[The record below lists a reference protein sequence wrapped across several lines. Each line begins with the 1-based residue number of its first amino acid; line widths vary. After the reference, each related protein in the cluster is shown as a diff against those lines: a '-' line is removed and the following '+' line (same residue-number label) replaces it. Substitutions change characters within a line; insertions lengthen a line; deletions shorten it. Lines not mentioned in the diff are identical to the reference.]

1 MFPPLALPAFDCKRT
16 EIDGKPHVYCL
27 LRRRYLVLTPEEWVR
42 QHVIHL
48 LLTRYAYPAALM
60 RIEGGLR
67 VNRLAKRTDLVV
79 YDRDGAPFLLLECK
93 APAVPLTRAVV
104 EQALRYNLTLHAPY
118 LAVSN
123 GMEFFCG
130 KISESGVE
138 RVGDLPELA

>member
-1 MFPPLALPAFDCKRT
+1 
-16 EIDGKPHVYCL
+16 VYCL

-67 VNRLAKRTDLVV
+67 VHRLAKRTDLVV
-79 YDRDGAPFLLLECK
+79 YDRAGSPFLLLECK
-93 APAVPLTRAVV
+93 APTVPLTRAVV
-104 EQALRYNLTLHAPY
+104 EQALRYNLTLNAPY

-123 GMEFFCG
+123 GVEFFCG
-130 KISESGVE
+130 KISETGVE
-138 RVGDLPELA
+138 RVGDLPGLS

>member
-1 MFPPLALPAFDCKRT
+1 MFPSLALPAFDCKRT

-27 LRRRYLVLTPEEWVR
+27 LRRRYLILTPEEWVR

-67 VNRLAKRTDLVV
+67 VHRLAKRTDLVV

-104 EQALRYNLTLHAPY
+104 EQALRYNLTLKAPY

-123 GMEFFCG
+123 GMDFFCG
-130 KISESGVE
+130 KVSETRVE
-138 RVGDLPELA
+138 RMGDLPMLA

>member
-1 MFPPLALPAFDCKRT
+1 
-16 EIDGKPHVYCL
+16 VYCL

-42 QHVIHL
+42 QHVIHRL
-48 LLTRYAYPAALM
+48 LSHYAYPAALM

-79 YDRDGAPFLLLECK
+79 YDRGGAPFLLLECK
-93 APAVPLTRAVV
+93 APDVPLTRAVV
-104 EQALRYNLTLHAPY
+104 EQALRYNLTLRAPY

-123 GMEFFCG
+123 GMAFFCG

-138 RVGDLPELA
+138 RLADLPPLS